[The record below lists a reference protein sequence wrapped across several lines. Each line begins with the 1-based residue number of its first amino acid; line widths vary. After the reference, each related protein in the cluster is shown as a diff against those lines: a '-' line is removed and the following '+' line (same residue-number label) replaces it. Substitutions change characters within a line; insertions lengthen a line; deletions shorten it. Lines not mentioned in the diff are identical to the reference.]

1 MSRYTA
7 AKSRPTYT
15 FDAELELKDAG
26 LVAASAAATVD
37 SAAKILNVGTGLWEA
52 DIIVDVTAIEIASND
67 ERYDII
73 AQGSTSSSFASVIEN
88 LGQIQLGA
96 LEVTD
101 GDQDGAT
108 GRFVFS
114 VRNEVNNVYYP
125 YIRLYTVVAGTVAT
139 GINYSAFAAPR
150 R

>member
-1 MSRYTA
+1 MARYTA

-26 LVAASAAATVD
+26 LVAVSGAATVD
-37 SAAKILNVGTGLWEA
+37 SVAKILNVGTGLWTA
-52 DIIVDVTAIEIASND
+52 DIVIDVTAVEIASND

-73 AQGSTSSSFASVIEN
+73 AQGSTSASFASVIED
-88 LGQIQLGA
+88 LSQIQIGA

-108 GRFVFS
+108 GRFILP
-114 VRNEVNNVYYP
+114 VRNEVNNVRYP
-125 YIRLYTVVAGTVAT
+125 YIRLYTVVAGAVAT

-150 R
+150 Q

>member
-1 MSRYTA
+1 MARYTA

-15 FDAELELKDAG
+15 FDAELEMKDAG

-37 SAAKILNVGTGLWEA
+37 SAARILNVGAGLWEA
-52 DIIVDVTAIEIASND
+52 DVVIDITAVEIASND

-73 AQGSTSSSFASVIEN
+73 VQGSTSSSFASVIDN
-88 LGQIQLGA
+88 LAQMQIGA

-108 GRFVFS
+108 GRFILP
-114 VRNEVNNVYYP
+114 VRNELNGVYYP
-125 YIRLYTVVAGTVAT
+125 YLRLYTVVAGAVAA
-139 GINYSAFAAPR
+139 GINYSAYAAPR
-150 R
+150 Q

>member
-1 MSRYTA
+1 MARYTA

-37 SAAKILNVGTGLWEA
+37 SAAKILNVGTGFWEA
-52 DIIVDVTAIEIASND
+52 DIIVDVTAVEIASND

-73 AQGSTSSSFASVIEN
+73 AQGSTSASFASVIEN
-88 LGQIQLGA
+88 LAQIQIGA

-108 GRFVFS
+108 GRFIFG
-114 VRNEVNNVYYP
+114 VRNEVNNVRYP
-125 YIRLYTVVAGTVAT
+125 YIRLFTVVAGAVAT
-139 GINYSAFAAPR
+139 GINYTAFAAPR
-150 R
+150 Q